1 MGKPS
6 ESVAQ
11 SGSDPAWGFHYE
23 MRVFHQAMQIPG
35 QIIAT
40 QAFRQLRQGPLTI
53 LIPVNESL
61 AFGADEGLPCSIA
74 GYTDRPCT
82 T

>member
-1 MGKPS
+1 MRTEVECVGRLKTLHRA
-6 ESVAQ
+6 AQ
-11 SGSDPAWGFHYE
+11 IPAWDFHYE

-40 QAFRQLRQGPLTI
+40 QAFRQLGQGPLTI

-61 AFGADEGLPCSIA
+61 AFGAD
-74 GYTDRPCT
+74 
-82 T
+82 